1 MEPKQILIWLHYLLI
16 VNTFVKNDGV
26 FFVQTPK
33 YPYIC
38 RCLSL
43 TNE

>member
-26 FFVQTPK
+26 FLFRRLNIRIFVDV
-33 YPYIC
+33 
-38 RCLSL
+38 
-43 TNE
+43 